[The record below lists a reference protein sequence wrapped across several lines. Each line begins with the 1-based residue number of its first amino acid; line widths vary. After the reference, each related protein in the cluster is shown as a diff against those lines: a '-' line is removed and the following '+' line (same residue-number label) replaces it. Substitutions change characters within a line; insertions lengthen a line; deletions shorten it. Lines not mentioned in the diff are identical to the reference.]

1 MTGSEP
7 PSAREP
13 LASVRAFYESTP
25 RYDYASSV
33 ARRRE
38 EMSKGGATAELL
50 DGLRRC
56 FPAGAIPAALEV
68 GGEYATT
75 LQVLRERFQIAEA
88 VSCDLVLPSVQAPGI
103 RYEKLS
109 AEELASA
116 FPPAAFDLVLLID
129 VIEHLYDPDVVV
141 EQVRKVLRPNGVLAI
156 VTPNLASWINRA
168 LLVTGHQP
176 LDAEVSTRGLFGRP
190 GPKGAPPAGHIRV
203 FTRRALGEFLGF
215 HRYEVVEDRFS
226 PLGFS
231 HPTYVAADGAPA
243 RRPSDGNLGAG
254 VGWVVRI
261 DSVVSKAFPSLASRL
276 IVLARP
282 QPVDNA
288 LRRPSP
294 GTT

>member
-1 MTGSEP
+1 M
-7 PSAREP
+7 
-13 LASVRAFYESTP
+13 
-25 RYDYASSV
+25 
-33 ARRRE
+33 
-38 EMSKGGATAELL
+38 
-50 DGLRRC
+50 
-56 FPAGAIPAALEV
+56 
-68 GGEYATT
+68 
-75 LQVLRERFQIAEA
+75 QVLRERFQIGEA
-88 VSCDLVLPSVQAPGI
+88 VSCDLVVPSTQAPGI
-103 RYEKLS
+103 RYQKVS

-116 FPPAAFDLVLLID
+116 FPISSFDLVLLID
-129 VIEHLYDPDVVV
+129 VIEHLYDPDLVVD
-141 EQVRKVLRPNGVLAI
+141 QIRQVLRPNGVLAI

-190 GPKGAPPAGHIRV
+190 GPRGAPPAGHIRV
-203 FTRRALGEFLGF
+203 FTRRALGEFLRF

-231 HPTYVAADGAPA
+231 HPTYVAADGAA
-243 RRPSDGNLGAG
+243 EGLRVNGATGAG

-282 QPVDNA
+282 QPDDNA
-288 LRRPSP
+288 TRRPSP